1 MIKTLKIIK
10 NKILNFIKF
19 EKFYFTLNLN
29 KQVSGISIL
38 EEAKGFLFFF
48 TKNNYLRFIL
58 SPKYQKN
65 FKLISTE
72 TSNKTE
78 FGILIQGPIL
88 NNEEKKFLYNTL
100 QIYKKIFPNTSIV
113 LSTWESSNTAEFE
126 NDFKNLTILK
136 NEIPKNPG
144 LVNINFQ
151 IKSASEGLKK
161 IKEMGIKNVLK
172 TRTDTRVMKP
182 NTVSYL
188 LSMLDKFKI
197 SNQKFNRIFS
207 CNLQS
212 TKFRP
217 YGLSDLVMFGETKD
231 IELYFNSE
239 DEDTFFKKN
248 QLDKIINDT
257 ALAGEVFL
265 CSRYLINIGE
275 TLDWSQK
282 HWWKCLAKYFG
293 IFNCYDI
300 DMFWKKY
307 DWQFEQRG
315 LRNYSNLSHRC
326 FDFSDWISL
335 YSNKELN
342 LSDIGYKEKHIE
354 MNGKILKDK
363 FF

>member
-1 MIKTLKIIK
+1 MLKIFKKIK
-10 NKILNFIKF
+10 NIIINLNNF
-19 EKFYFTLNLN
+19 EKFFIIFKLN
-29 KQVSGISIL
+29 KKISGISIM
-38 EEAKGFLFFF
+38 EKAKGFLIYY
-48 TKNNYLRFIL
+48 TKNNYLRFNI
-58 SPKYQKN
+58 SPKYHN
-65 FKLISTE
+65 DFKLTSTE
-72 TSNKTE
+72 DLEKNE
-78 FGILIQGPIL
+78 FALLIQGPIL
-88 NNEEKKFLYNTL
+88 NNDEKKFLYNTL

-113 LSTWESSNTAEFE
+113 LSTWRGSDTSGFE
-126 NDFKNLTILK
+126 KNFNNLTILK

-182 NTVSYL
+182 NTISYL

-207 CNLQS
+207 CNLLS

-275 TLDWSQK
+275 RLDWSQK

-342 LSDIGYKEKHIE
+342 LSDTGYNEKHIE
-354 MNGKILKDK
+354 VNGKILKDK